1 MQMYKPWKT
10 YNDDWNAEFYTLDC
24 NFKKEFIENN
34 KVEDTITSN
43 ESNVDD
49 TVNHKNAV
57 NLVSFDDLNKIIS
70 ITDFKSLHDLN
81 ILDNII
87 KVITWCIQ
95 NFRSILSTIDNK
107 SDEQSSSV
115 KIGNL
120 INGLQWILK
129 AIDYFITELNI
140 EKISKDYNGLN
151 RSSYKLC
158 PNKSNCIYQYPDNK
172 TYHFCKY
179 KHFPYDNLYLDCS
192 SIITYINSLVETTNS
207 TSRFVKAFK
216 EIENDGSGTGSSFNE
231 LNRCLTTLNYVFL
244 IIYRELELVNKT
256 RKNEPNY
263 NIRKY
268 HNYNVSTYKKRFVKR
283 S

>member
-49 TVNHKNAV
+49 TVNHKNTV

>member
-1 MQMYKPWKT
+1 MYKPWKT

-49 TVNHKNAV
+49 TVNHKNTV